1 MILRCKK
8 FKEVLG
14 DNRIEL
20 INLYNFLRKRE
31 VKKSDFCI
39 KICVFVNLEYT
50 YLVLIRL
57 C

>member
-1 MILRCKK
+1 MILRYKK
-8 FKEVLG
+8 FWEVLG

-20 INLYNFLRKRE
+20 INLYNFLWKRE